1 MIIAVSRW
9 QDARDA
15 QNFQKCMSHFKILG
29 ARKITKSKFHTDDA
43 HTVGATIQNLG
54 TLLYAML

>member
-15 QNFQKCMSHFKILG
+15 QIFQTCMGHFKILG
-29 ARKITKSKFHTDDA
+29 ARKITESKLHTDDA

>member
-1 MIIAVSRW
+1 M
-9 QDARDA
+9 ARDA
-15 QNFQKCMSHFKILG
+15 QNFQKCVNHFKILG